1 MTKITVDLHTP
12 VKKMKPMH
20 GGGQPPLGGAGMTEY
35 FHYLTEAG
43 IPFSRLHDVGG
54 VFGGGR
60 FVDVPNLFR
69 DFDADETDPRNY
81 DFAFTDLLIKALV
94 DAGVEPYFRLGT
106 TIENQALVKAY
117 RIYPPKDSLKWAR
130 ICEHI
135 IRHYTEGWADGFR
148 YDIRYWEIWNEP
160 EVQDRMM
167 WMGTDEEYYELYD
180 VAARHLK
187 ACFPHL
193 KIGGYASCGFYA
205 VAPAEEIDPVTR
217 LPGTIPPSEHEK
229 HLLTFFYG
237 FFDYIRKHSS
247 PIDFFSWHSYADVSR
262 VRVMDRWLHEELEK
276 LGYGGL
282 ETHLNEWNPYPTEY
296 GTAHHSAEVAAM
308 MIALQNGY
316 TDAMMIYDMRTS
328 TAPYC
333 PLFDI
338 KTNKPIHAYYALAAF
353 NELYKLGTEVE
364 CSSGLDRLY
373 ALAASN
379 GKKHAL
385 LLSNLTGRSEE
396 LSFEGVNLG
405 DSCVYELGDS
415 GKLAWAPNAGRIEQ
429 NGVMLIL
436 FR

>member
-1 MTKITVDLHTP
+1 MVKITVDLHNP
-12 VKKMKPMH
+12 VKRMKPLH
-20 GGGQPPLGGAGMTEY
+20 GGGQPPLGGAEMTEY

-54 VFGGGR
+54 AYGGGR
-60 FVDVPNLFR
+60 FVDIPNLFR

-81 DFAFTDLLIKALV
+81 DFTFTDHLIRALV
-94 DAGVEPYFRLGT
+94 GAGVEPYFRLGT
-106 TIENQALVKAY
+106 TIENQALIKAY
-117 RIYPPKDSLKWAR
+117 RIYPPKDYLKWAR
-130 ICEHI
+130 ICEHV
-135 IRHYTEGWADGFR
+135 IRHYTEGWADGFT

-167 WMGTDEEYYELYD
+167 WMGTDEEYYALYD

-187 ACFPHL
+187 SCFPHL

-205 VAPAEEIDPVTR
+205 VAPAERIDPVTH
-217 LPGTIPPSEHEK
+217 LPGTIPPDEHEK

-262 VRVMDRWLHEELEK
+262 VQVMDRWLHQELEK

-282 ETHLNEWNPYPTEY
+282 ETHLNEWNPYPAEY

-308 MIALQNGY
+308 MIALQHGY
-316 TDAMMIYDMRTS
+316 TDAMMIYDMRTNNE
-328 TAPYC
+328 PYC

-338 KTNKPIHAYYALAAF
+338 KTHKPIHAYYALAAF

-364 CSSGLDRLY
+364 CFSGLDQLY

-379 GKKHAL
+379 GKKHAV
-385 LLSNLTGRSEE
+385 LLSNLTGRPAE
-396 LSFEGVNLG
+396 LSFEGIGLE
-405 DSCVYELGDS
+405 DARVYELGDS
-415 GKLAWAPNAGRIEQ
+415 GNLAWVPNAGRIEQ
-429 NGVMLIL
+429 NGVMLIV
-436 FR
+436 F